1 MKQIMLFLL
10 IILCSTSGAVAETYK
25 WTNDQGVVGFTDD
38 PSMIP
43 SQYRSKAL
51 KGENTTIRSTKVQ
64 KELRKK
70 KGTKRQGEIRKPR
83 ILVPAGSSL
92 PKSAPPSIQQQP
104 NNGHPGGDQID
115 PTPPSMKQPIPAPLG
130 DQPKPTPVGMKQ
142 PMPVPLGEQPTPT
155 PLGMTQPIPEP
166 LGDQPT
172 PTPLGMEQ
180 PIPKQ

>member
-1 MKQIMLFLL
+1 MKRIMILLL
-10 IILCSTSGAVAETYK
+10 IILCSAAVAVAETYK

-70 KGTKRQGEIRKPR
+70 KGTKRQGEIRKLR
-83 ILVPAGSSL
+83 ILVPTGNSRT
-92 PKSAPPSIQQQP
+92 KSAPLLIQQP
-104 NNGHPGGDQID
+104 DKGHPGGDQID

-130 DQPKPTPVGMKQ
+130 DQPKPTPAGMKQ
-142 PMPVPLGEQPTPT
+142 PIPEPLGEQPTPT
-155 PLGMTQPIPEP
+155 PLGMTQPKPEP

-180 PIPKQ
+180 PTPKQ

>member
-1 MKQIMLFLL
+1 MKQIMILLL
-10 IILCSTSGAVAETYK
+10 IILCSAAVAVAETYK
-25 WTNDQGVVGFTDD
+25 WTSDQGVVGFTDD

-51 KGENTTIRSTKVQ
+51 KGENTTNRSTKVR

-70 KGTKRQGEIRKPR
+70 KATKRQIRKLR
-83 ILVPAGSSL
+83 ILVQAGSSL
-92 PKSAPPSIQQQP
+92 PQSAPLLIQQP
-104 NNGHPGGDQID
+104 SKGHPGGDQID

-130 DQPKPTPVGMKQ
+130 DQPKPTPAGMKQ
-142 PMPVPLGEQPTPT
+142 PIPEPLGEQPTPT
-155 PLGMTQPIPEP
+155 PLGMTQPKPEP

-180 PIPKQ
+180 PTPKQ

>member
-1 MKQIMLFLL
+1 MKQIMIFFL
-10 IILCSTSGAVAETYK
+10 IILCSAAVAVAETYK

-43 SQYRSKAL
+43 SKHRSKAL

-64 KELRKK
+64 KEQRLKK
-70 KGTKRQGEIRKPR
+70 MPKRQVRKLR
-83 ILVPAGSSL
+83 ILVPAGGSR
-92 PKSAPPSIQQQP
+92 PQAAPLLIQQP
-104 NNGHPGGDQID
+104 GKGHPGGDQID

-142 PMPVPLGEQPTPT
+142 PIPEPLGEQPTPT
-155 PLGMTQPIPEP
+155 PLGMTQPKPEP

-180 PIPKQ
+180 PTPKQ